1 LAEVIRIVPAIANE
15 GFAARVLEK
24 VKGHYHFVP
33 VPRRERDVD
42 RAPFGVDDCVELG

>member
-1 LAEVIRIVPAIANE
+1 LTEVIRIVPAIANE

-24 VKGHYHFVP
+24 IKRHYHFVP

-42 RAPFGVDDCVELG
+42 RTPLGIDDCVELG